1 MEGVRGE
8 FNFVFDIEIVFVVR
22 RRTGGGGLGSC
33 EELAVAMVA
42 IQWPGSRARAWH
54 CPAAIAITLPVFAR
68 SQSGVSVRED
78 TPETPETVRTQISSV
93 PWSHTPHTDMEQ
105 TNRHFM
111 SKYPH

>member
-1 MEGVRGE
+1 MRGE

-68 SQSGVSVRED
+68 SRSGVSVRED

-93 PWSHTPHTDMEQ
+93 PWSHTHLTHT
-105 TNRHFM
+105 
-111 SKYPH
+111 